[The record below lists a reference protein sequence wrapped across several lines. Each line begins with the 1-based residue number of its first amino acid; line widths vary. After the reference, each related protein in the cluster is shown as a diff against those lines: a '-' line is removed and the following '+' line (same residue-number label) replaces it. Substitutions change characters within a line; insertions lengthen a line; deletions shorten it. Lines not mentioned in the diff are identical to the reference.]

1 MMESHSF
8 HISLSLYHTFDNLQA
23 YPKQPPKVPPPQQ
36 QQVQPQ
42 RANPPPP
49 PQPQPQPQ
57 VHVHQQSMQMS
68 TSTGPPPVQQQPPPP
83 PPQQTAVSV
92 SCAPSHF
99 VGSWNFFQIDLHVK
113 KGNNT
118 GIIWRVLV
126 GS

>member
-49 PQPQPQPQ
+49 PQPQPQ

-99 VGSWNFFQIDLHVK
+99 VGSWNFFQIDLHEK

-126 GS
+126 GW